1 MTGQIEDVIVL
12 CCLKF
17 DCHPKQF
24 LGRRRFANLAQ
35 ARKAA
40 IYILTDFM
48 HLPQWKVS
56 QIVKR
61 EHSSV
66 CVAYQQV
73 VSWQQTKHPDFL
85 PIKQLGEQFQRLYG
99 KSN

>member
-1 MTGQIEDVIVL
+1 
-12 CCLKF
+12 
-17 DCHPKQF
+17 
-24 LGRRRFANLAQ
+24 
-35 ARKAA
+35 
-40 IYILTDFM
+40 M